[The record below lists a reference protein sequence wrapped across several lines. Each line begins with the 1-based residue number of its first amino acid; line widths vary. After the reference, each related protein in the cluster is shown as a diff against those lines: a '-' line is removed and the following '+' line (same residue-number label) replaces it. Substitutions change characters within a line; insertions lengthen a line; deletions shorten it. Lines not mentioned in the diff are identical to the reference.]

1 MSIKIKS
8 GSTEEFFSRG
18 KAIAK
23 DLDAGKPVKGGVTLT
38 FEKADD
44 MARMLTV
51 ARIRLVKAIRENPG
65 TYKTIARAVHRQPA
79 AVAKD
84 IQLLKNAGIVRVY
97 KVKNPKH
104 GYMNFVEPVSEEVR
118 LEAVI

>member
-1 MSIKIKS
+1 MSVNIKT
-8 GSTEEFFSRG
+8 GTTEEFFLRG

-23 DLDAGKPVKGGVTLT
+23 NLDAGKPVEGGVTLT

-65 TYKTIARAVHRQPA
+65 TYKSIARAVHRRPA

-84 IQLLKNAGIVRVY
+84 ILLLKNAGIVPLSLGY
-97 KVKNPKH
+97 KQSH
-104 GYMNFVEPVSEEVR
+104 YLLRFITHRAISG
-118 LEAVI
+118 L